1 MVVHK
6 ALRWLVIPLSYLAL
20 AGSGTASEVDG
31 LWRVR
36 DLVLIIYDCQAAV
49 CGKIVWIDDPVRRR
63 SQCGRVIVWGLAHE
77 GPSKWGGGYI
87 LDPDDEKTYRLAALY
102 ELGNTL
108 RARIYKGIPLL
119 GKTEVLQRVDPN
131 GMTGRC

>member
-1 MVVHK
+1 M
-6 ALRWLVIPLSYLAL
+6 
-20 AGSGTASEVDG
+20 
-31 LWRVR
+31 
-36 DLVLIIYDCQAAV
+36 
-49 CGKIVWIDDPVRRR
+49 CGKIVWIDTQSRR

-102 ELGNTL
+102 EWGDTL

-119 GKTEVLQRVDPN
+119 GKTEVLKRVDPS
-131 GMTGRC
+131 GLKRRC